1 MNETIQWD
9 DLRLFI
15 AVARAGGLAGAARA
29 VGVSPPTLGRR
40 MTALEQSLGRQL
52 FVRQRD
58 GYELT
63 SGGKDLLR
71 LAEALELD
79 ALKIDRWRTSNG
91 IGSVIRIAAGAWT
104 SAFLARHMSELVDD
118 DEDTQ
123 IELVTSTSP
132 ADLLRREANLGLRN
146 RRPELPGLAG
156 YKLTRVAFA
165 VYGGRAYVE
174 EKEGAADH
182 RRFKTCRWIAFS
194 PPGPKT
200 PSAVWLDEHLA
211 RAPVLRCR
219 SAQEVLEAASSGFGL
234 CVLPCFIGDAC
245 GDLSR
250 ASGNI
255 DELEHDQW
263 LASHDEDRQQRHIR
277 RVSKRL
283 QILMKTHR
291 NLFIGLHSADPSKL
305 PSENVVRRRPTRVER

>member
-1 MNETIQWD
+1 MNETLRWD
-9 DLRLFI
+9 DLRLFLAI
-15 AVARAGGLAGAARA
+15 ARAGGLAGAARA

-40 MTALEQSLGRQL
+40 MTSLERCLGREV

-63 SGGKDLLR
+63 GGGKDLLR
-71 LAEALELD
+71 LAEVLELD
-79 ALKIDRWRTSNG
+79 ALNIDRWRTSNG
-91 IGSVIRIAAGAWT
+91 IGAVVRIAAGAWT
-104 SAFLARHMSELVDD
+104 SAFIARHIGDLVDEH
-118 DEDTQ
+118 EDTQ
-123 IELVTSTSP
+123 IELVTGTSP

-146 RRPELPGLAG
+146 RRPEIPGLAG

-165 VYGGRAYVE
+165 VYGGQAYVE
-174 EKEGAADH
+174 ENEEARDH

-200 PSAVWLDEHLA
+200 QSAVWLDEHLEQ
-211 RAPVLRCR
+211 APILRCR
-219 SAQEVLEAASSGFGL
+219 SAQEVLEAARSGFGL

-245 GDLSR
+245 GELAR

-263 LASHDEDRQQRHIR
+263 LVSHDQDRQQRHIR
-277 RVSKRL
+277 RIGERMRS
-283 QILMKTHR
+283 LMKVHR
-291 NLFIGLHSADPSKL
+291 NLFMGRQAAQLL
-305 PSENVVRRRPTRVER
+305 PPQN